1 MSDRRPY
8 PSCPVCEAGG
18 IAANDCPNCGPRV
31 CEWYRSELAW
41 ITDQVRY
48 WSYCMSQGMRAECPE
63 KVGELADFLIDLKI
77 APYYVRNTHLETV
90 LTTDSGTKLR

>member
-1 MSDRRPY
+1 
-8 PSCPVCEAGG
+8 
-18 IAANDCPNCGPRV
+18 
-31 CEWYRSELAW
+31 
-41 ITDQVRY
+41 
-48 WSYCMSQGMRAECPE
+48 MSQGMRAECPE